1 MDEVIKEQEDESNVE
16 NEMANYM
23 DGHSGSSNSLLS
35 ENLQNMLADRYDTKW
50 WVIVVYDH
58 ITGHENHYYEGQW
71 HFTANHGKRNA
82 LSTSYRKRDGGYHF
96 DQAHWTPLMDFLVM

>member
-1 MDEVIKEQEDESNVE
+1 MDEVFKEQEDESNVE

-50 WVIVVYDH
+50 WVVA
-58 ITGHENHYYEGQW
+58 E
-71 HFTANHGKRNA
+71 
-82 LSTSYRKRDGGYHF
+82 SYIDGYHS
-96 DQAHWTPLMDFLVM
+96 PC